1 MLILFWF
8 FYIQFYTE
16 NVNEHFQMEN
26 LLGKKKKK
34 KRASAEPQMDYLVC
48 MLSTCTLVH
57 MVGVK
62 CLGGCCCLEATVSLK
77 VK

>member
-1 MLILFWF
+1 
-8 FYIQFYTE
+8 
-16 NVNEHFQMEN
+16 MEGAAPEAQTDN
-26 LLGKKKKK
+26 LECVL
-34 KRASAEPQMDYLVC
+34 A
-48 MLSTCTLVH
+48 TCLLVH